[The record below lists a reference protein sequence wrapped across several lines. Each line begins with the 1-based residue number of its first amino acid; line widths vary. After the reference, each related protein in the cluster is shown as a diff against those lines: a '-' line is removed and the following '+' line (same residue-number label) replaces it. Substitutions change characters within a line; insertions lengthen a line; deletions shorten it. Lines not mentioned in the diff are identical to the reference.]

1 MFRGLLRLTWLETI
15 IFVREPLGVFGSI
28 GVPVIVFV
36 VLARVFGPPAGGG
49 APVVRRAAEDLPI
62 LGSLLIVASA
72 LLSLVTIVA
81 IYREGGILRRLRA
94 TPLRPQT
101 ILAAHV
107 LVKLLSTAVTLAL
120 MILAGRRFY
129 PVEGVPLGSYM
140 LALLFTTVTVVSL
153 GFVIASVVP
162 TARFAQPVGAVIVYP
177 MLGLSGL
184 FVPIESLPPVAR
196 AVSRVVPFRYA
207 VSLLGGIWQG
217 EGWMAHLGDVAVLLL
232 MFATFTAISARVF
245 RWE

>member
-1 MFRGLLRLTWLETI
+1 MFRGLLRLTWLETK

-28 GVPVIVFV
+28 GVPVLVFV
-36 VLARVFGPPAGGG
+36 VLARLFGPPAGGG
-49 APVVRRAAEDLPI
+49 VPRVPRAAEDLPI

-101 ILAAHV
+101 ILSAHV

-140 LALLFTTVTVVSL
+140 LALLFTTVTWSRWGSSL
-153 GFVIASVVP
+153 RAWYRQRASHSQLAPSSSIRCSVCRGCSCRSSRCRRWRGLYP
-162 TARFAQPVGAVIVYP
+162 TSCRSAMPCRCWAA
-177 MLGLSGL
+177 SGR
-184 FVPIESLPPVAR
+184 AR
-196 AVSRVVPFRYA
+196 AGWRTRATSRCCC
-207 VSLLGGIWQG
+207 
-217 EGWMAHLGDVAVLLL
+217 
-232 MFATFTAISARVF
+232 
-245 RWE
+245 